1 MTLNVPKTPEKLSF
15 LKPSTALPGP
25 SRVHSPH
32 PGQGKG
38 TELRQDWLECPSGHR
53 SQALEE
59 EAEMWLRQ
67 GEWSQG
73 PHPHVA
79 LLPPPGAA
87 CLPRGLCTQGSSKLL
102 GPPYCGGQQKLVLP
116 LRLWCPTV
124 FLPTL
129 PRRTVLGRANT
140 R

>member
-1 MTLNVPKTPEKLSF
+1 MAPNVPQAPEKLFF

-53 SQALEE
+53 FQALEE

-73 PHPHVA
+73 QVEGPTHG
-79 LLPPPGAA
+79 PPASPWGSMFT
-87 CLPRGLCTQGSSKLL
+87 RGLCTQGSSRLL
-102 GPPYCGGQQKLVLP
+102 GPPYCGGQQKLALP
-116 LRLWCPTV
+116 LRLRCPTV

-129 PRRTVLGRANT
+129 F
-140 R
+140 